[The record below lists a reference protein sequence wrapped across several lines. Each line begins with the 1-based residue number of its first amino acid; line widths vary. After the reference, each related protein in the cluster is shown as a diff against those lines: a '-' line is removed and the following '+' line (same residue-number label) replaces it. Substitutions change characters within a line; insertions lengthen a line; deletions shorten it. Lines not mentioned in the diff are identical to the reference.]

1 MLSSRSRHAT
11 RQQWLYDEIRNAIL
25 DGRLAARA
33 RLPATRDLA
42 QQYGLA
48 RGTVTAAYLQLVAEG
63 YVSST
68 VGRGTFVSTHIPDAM
83 LQAGVK
89 SATSEFSPG
98 RRTGQL
104 SARGRDLART
114 IFAMLPPA
122 KIGCAFRA
130 AQPDLAAFP
139 LELWTRIAARRSRIS
154 HRSML
159 ADGDPRG
166 YRPLRDAIAAHLAR
180 ARGISCSADHVQIVG
195 SVQQALDLCARLL
208 LDAGDQV
215 WVENPGYPAAGQVL
229 KAAGAR
235 LVSVSVDGDGIDVA
249 EGVTAAPRARLAY
262 VTPSRQA
269 PLGVLLSLARR
280 MQLLE
285 WAATSKAWIFE
296 DDYDGEYRFTGRPHA
311 ALKSLD
317 GHGCVIYAGTFSKVM
332 FPGLR
337 LAYVVVPDQLLDAF
351 AAAMS
356 LTARHAP
363 IMTQAV
369 LADFIAEGHFG
380 RHIRRMRTHYGERAE
395 SLQTAAREY
404 WSGVLELST
413 IDAGLDVAA
422 RFLGAGDD
430 TEIARR
436 AAEHEIETRALSSW
450 AAGRRISARSK
461 GLILGFA
468 TIHPAAIRAGARSLA
483 RIFEGLPL
491 AGPVQ

>member
-1 MLSSRSRHAT
+1 M
-11 RQQWLYDEIRNAIL
+11 
-25 DGRLAARA
+25 
-33 RLPATRDLA
+33 
-42 QQYGLA
+42 
-48 RGTVTAAYLQLVAEG
+48 
-63 YVSST
+63 
-68 VGRGTFVSTHIPDAM
+68 
-83 LQAGVK
+83 
-89 SATSEFSPG
+89 
-98 RRTGQL
+98 
-104 SARGRDLART
+104 
-114 IFAMLPPA
+114 
-122 KIGCAFRA
+122 
-130 AQPDLAAFP
+130 
-139 LELWTRIAARRSRIS
+139 
-154 HRSML
+154 
-159 ADGDPRG
+159 
-166 YRPLRDAIAAHLAR
+166 
-180 ARGISCSADHVQIVG
+180 VG

-369 LADFIAEGHFG
+369 LPDFIAEGHFG
-380 RHIRRMRTHYGERAE
+380 RHILRMRTHYGYPPEPLPPPAP
-395 SLQTAAREY
+395 EY
-404 WSGVLELST
+404 WPRLLHLPT
-413 IDAGLDVAA
+413 IDAGLDVAP
-422 RFLGAGDD
+422 RFLGPAP
-430 TEIARR
+430 TTHTARR
-436 AAEHEIETRALSSW
+436 PAHPSIETPPLSS
-450 AAGRRISARSK
+450 
-461 GLILGFA
+461 
-468 TIHPAAIRAGARSLA
+468 
-483 RIFEGLPL
+483 
-491 AGPVQ
+491 